1 MKRRSGD
8 ALGNKREAAT
18 RWGTSDKRGEYT
30 MQTLRWRVTFT
41 YLLTGMSIWVLALT
55 ILYLAG

>member
-1 MKRRSGD
+1 
-8 ALGNKREAAT
+8 
-18 RWGTSDKRGEYT
+18 

-41 YLLTGMSIWVLALT
+41 YLLTGMSIWVLALS